1 MKPPGDADTDGSS
14 SNCAAFFI
22 STVHDL
28 SLHETHAFSS
38 PPPHT
43 RDSLFPASQFLAP
56 LSSISVQMWLCLY
69 FIFFSSPKIFLIEQY
84 SCPPF
89 FFSLCYLCF
98 CPLLFVCMCLL
109 QWIPTPCYFPFLA
122 GSLFS
127 ADVPLVSSGLAGRQ
141 QKWLWDWGMAAVLSL
156 THRTTLNSLWPHT
169 CRAERRVRQQESNE
183 MKTWQRATNLFAE
196 IK

>member
-1 MKPPGDADTDGSS
+1 MAHHLIALLFSSAQYMTSPCMKP
-14 SNCAAFFI
+14 
-22 STVHDL
+22 
-28 SLHETHAFSS
+28 THSAHHHHTPEILSS
-38 PPPHT
+38 PLPSFLPRFHLFQCKC
-43 RDSLFPASQFLAP
+43 DS
-56 LSSISVQMWLCLY
+56 VY
-69 FIFFSSPKIFLIEQY
+69 IFLFFLVPLKKFNWTIEL
-84 SCPPF
+84 STL